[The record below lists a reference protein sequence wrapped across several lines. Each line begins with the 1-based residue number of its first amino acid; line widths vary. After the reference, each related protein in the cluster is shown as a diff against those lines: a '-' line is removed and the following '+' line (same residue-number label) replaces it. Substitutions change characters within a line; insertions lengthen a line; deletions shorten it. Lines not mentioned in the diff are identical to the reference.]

1 MKTKFLII
9 VSVVAMLFFSLSSFK
24 TSTFLRDINLQE
36 NLFLKATYDGHEDYG
51 YNFIFIDGEGEEKTF
66 TFQEVKASVLES
78 FNLDDEALIKTK
90 FKITYTIAIEK
101 SIDEDG
107 NESEDEINT
116 IIKLEKQ

>member
-9 VSVVAMLFFSLSSFK
+9 VSVVALLFFSLSSFN
-24 TSTFLRDINLQE
+24 TFLDITDINVQDDLV
-36 NLFLKATYDGHEDYG
+36 LKGTYDGHEDYG
-51 YNFIFIDGEGEEKTF
+51 YNFIYLDGEGEEKTF
-66 TFQEVKASVLES
+66 TFQDVKASVLEK

-90 FKITYTIAIEK
+90 FKITYTTTVEK